1 MHDLFGLLS
10 DAPEEPR
17 SSLEVILWWEV
28 RRIPYNLIVG
38 MVGIVSLIFFFQ
50 FIHLAHGLKPGEDAI
65 EPMALIAAPFAL
77 NIAYTAGWA
86 GELHL
91 RLLWR
96 IRSPAIGPALLIL
109 GLSFSLL
116 LVLLPSVSWC
126 VIWIFRSF

>member
-1 MHDLFGLLS
+1 
-10 DAPEEPR
+10 
-17 SSLEVILWWEV
+17 
-28 RRIPYNLIVG
+28 LIVG

-77 NIAYTAGWA
+77 NIADTAGWA

-116 LVLLPSVSWC
+116 LVPATLCFVVCNLDLPKSLENCPNFDDKS
-126 VIWIFRSF
+126 